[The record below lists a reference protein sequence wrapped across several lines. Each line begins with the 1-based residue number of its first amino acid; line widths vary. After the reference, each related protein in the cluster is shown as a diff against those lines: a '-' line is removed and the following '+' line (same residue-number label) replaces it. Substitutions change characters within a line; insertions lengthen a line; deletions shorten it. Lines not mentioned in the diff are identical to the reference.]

1 MPRARVRRVTVAP
14 RVGVRIEAIIR
25 AGVRV
30 RRVGCTSG
38 AAPQLRHGS
47 LLPGCYVSFRIMGKA
62 NGFLGYVRIKV
73 IMTDVLGLELRLGAG
88 MVTDGL
94 GLCAHQ
100 GYRLLRVR
108 VRVKAIYVQIKFM
121 DACVTGLP

>member
-1 MPRARVRRVTVAP
+1 MPRVRVRRVTVAP
-14 RVGVRIEAIIR
+14 RVGVRVEAIIR

-73 IMTDVLGLELRLGAG
+73 TDVLGLGLRLGAC

-108 VRVKAIYVQIKFM
+108 VRVKAIYVQIQVM
-121 DACVTGLP
+121 DACVTRLP